1 MGASLVRIRLKLN
14 IFILMFIREM
24 FVTCKNCD
32 FKSLVCFMF
41 SGFNRDCMLY
51 IVFVCRLFPGDF
63 VLVLFYV

>member
-1 MGASLVRIRLKLN
+1 MGSSRVRIRLNLN

-32 FKSLVCFMF
+32 FKSLVCFML
-41 SGFNRDCMLY
+41 SGFNGSSMLFN
-51 IVFVCRLFPGDF
+51 VFVCWLFLGNF